1 MLFRPST
8 SAYRQS
14 VPAGSSSLLPT
25 VLSRHKICANALQD
39 LRGGKS
45 TLNRLHIPGSFPGG
59 RKYASLLPPFQN
71 RETEL
76 FQYASGVWFFEQPL
90 VLGGM
95 DLRLRM
101 TVVRL
106 QDRSLWV
113 HSPLALTE
121 ECRRGLSMVAGE
133 VSHVVIPSLA
143 PQHWI
148 YASAY
153 RHYFPKAQLWVPPGL
168 MEMGDALSALEAV
181 GITELVRLRDAG
193 PQVLG
198 QSVPRA
204 WAADIDMAMFA
215 CPVYAEAAFHL
226 LEHRLLLTS
235 DLCLGASSSGA
246 GEEAAP
252 LQAAWSTVS
261 SLPMRAASV
270 LGRLGSPLAFPIFQ
284 ANKEEAIRWV
294 AAVAEMDF
302 DVIAPAH
309 MEAPIYNGKRQ
320 FIDCF
325 RYVFSW
331 DLGAGDEAL

>member
-1 MLFRPST
+1 
-8 SAYRQS
+8 
-14 VPAGSSSLLPT
+14 
-25 VLSRHKICANALQD
+25 
-39 LRGGKS
+39 
-45 TLNRLHIPGSFPGG
+45 
-59 RKYASLLPPFQN
+59 
-71 RETEL
+71 
-76 FQYASGVWFFEQPL
+76 
-90 VLGGM
+90 M

-252 LQAAWSTVS
+252 LQAAVVDGL
-261 SLPMRAASV
+261 LPPDEGGV
-270 LGRLGSPLAFPIFQ
+270 CPGPIFQ

-331 DLGAGDEAL
+331 DLGAGDEALEAEGGPLGPRPGAPKKGGLHPHFSRGAPQMLEPLHPELLHDPRVGLIHRRRRPQALPLRL